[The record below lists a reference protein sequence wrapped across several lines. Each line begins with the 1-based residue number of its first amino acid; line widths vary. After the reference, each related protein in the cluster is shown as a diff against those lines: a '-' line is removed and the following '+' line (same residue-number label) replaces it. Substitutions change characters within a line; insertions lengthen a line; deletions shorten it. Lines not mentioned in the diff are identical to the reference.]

1 MHLQKKMEENAPPP
15 TDSNSVYVWVKRVG
29 VCSGA
34 QSCPALCDLMDCSL
48 PRSFV
53 HGISQARI
61 LEWVVISSSGRYSQP
76 RDRTCFL
83 RLLHW
88 QADSLY
94 H

>member
-34 QSCPALCDLMDCSL
+34 QSCPPLCDLMDCSL

-61 LEWVVISSSGRYSQP
+61 LEWVATPFFKGSSPP
-76 RDRTCFL
+76 RN
-83 RLLHW
+83 
-88 QADSLY
+88 
-94 H
+94 